1 MEHQINPHA
10 CFCYIYV
17 EHRVEHEA
25 QKVKE
30 NKYICMRNI
39 VWNIKFINVHEN
51 TYIYMWNIVW
61 NIKFINVV
69 FEKNKILIPRNHIY
83 IYEEH
88 RVEHRFFK
96 KPETFLI
103 LEASG
108 LPKAETFTIFH
119 SPMFAKC
126 LQKSSKHVQPRNSS
140 VEHLWNIKKC
150 SFEGFRSPGGCCL
163 KACSCHVG
171 G

>member
-1 MEHQINPHA
+1 MLRDCLFLLYIH
-10 CFCYIYV
+10 IYV
-17 EHRVEHEA
+17 EHRVEDEA
-25 QKVKE
+25 QKSK
-30 NKYICMRNI
+30 K
-39 VWNIKFINVHEN
+39 N
-51 TYIYMWNIVW
+51 TY
-61 NIKFINVV
+61 
-69 FEKNKILIPRNHIY
+69 IY

-119 SPMFAKC
+119 SPMFAKG

-140 VEHLWNIKKC
+140 VEHL
-150 SFEGFRSPGGCCL
+150 
-163 KACSCHVG
+163 
-171 G
+171 

>member
-1 MEHQINPHA
+1 
-10 CFCYIYV
+10 
-17 EHRVEHEA
+17 
-25 QKVKE
+25 
-30 NKYICMRNI
+30 MRNI
-39 VWNIKFINVHEN
+39 VWNIKFIIFTKAH
-51 TYIYMWNIVW
+51 IYEEYRVEHPNCMLFSS
-61 NIKFINVV
+61 KS
-69 FEKNKILIPRNHIY
+69 KIIPRSHIY

-88 RVEHRFFK
+88 RVEHRFLQ

-119 SPMFAKC
+119 SPMFAKG

-150 SFEGFRSPGGCCL
+150 SFEGFRSPGGSCL

-171 G
+171 GWFV